1 MEAVLIGSVV
11 AVALAM
17 FGLTVPWRRL
27 QPHRRPIRLGA
38 DVVYID
44 PPEAGDVVAYAP
56 LRTDRMTTSGDGW
69 QLLLTGDNLDVST
82 REFANGSTQV
92 WLKRRPA

>member
-1 MEAVLIGSVV
+1 M

-27 QPHRRPIRLGA
+27 QPHRRAPLNVYSETRLLHA
-38 DVVYID
+38 
-44 PPEAGDVVAYAP
+44 AGDLVGFGETVY
-56 LRTDRMTTSGDGW
+56 DDGRGVRV
-69 QLLLTGDNLDVST
+69 LARDHLAVSV